1 MPSPKPLVTHR
12 PQSNPAAV
20 NQPRH
25 VADMKHSSL
34 NFYSIFDQYHDRLKK
49 FVTITV
55 KNEWAADDIVQEVFV
70 RAHSKINTL
79 KDHDKIG
86 SWLFRI
92 AYRQCIDHFRKESR
106 DTQKEIVDFPGVK
119 TSDYSRTE
127 RKLEQHQMSVCV
139 QNQMLLLPE
148 NYRTVI
154 WLFDVLGF
162 TLKEIAD
169 ILELSVENVKI
180 RLHRARK
187 KFKSILN
194 QKCSFEKDER
204 NVLVCEPKNGVDW
217 QRGRDDSGN
226 GLMDF
231 AQKHIERKKK

>member
-1 MPSPKPLVTHR
+1 ME
-12 PQSNPAAV
+12 
-20 NQPRH
+20 QPP
-25 VADMKHSSL
+25 L

-70 RAHSKINTL
+70 RAHSKIDTL

-92 AYRQCIDHFRKESR
+92 AYRQCMDHFRKESR
-106 DTQKEIVDFPGVK
+106 KAPEEIEDFRGVK
-119 TSDYSRTE
+119 TSDYSTME

-180 RLHRARK
+180 RLHRARQ
-187 KFKSILN
+187 KFKSILS

-217 QRGRDDSGN
+217 QGDRADCGN

-231 AQKHIERKKK
+231 AQKHLERNNK

>member
-1 MPSPKPLVTHR
+1 MIHR

-25 VADMKHSSL
+25 VADMEQPSL
-34 NFYSIFDQYHDRLKK
+34 NFYSIFNEYHDRLKK

-70 RAHSKINTL
+70 RAHSKIDTL

-92 AYRQCIDHFRKESR
+92 AYRHCMDHFRKESR
-106 DTQKEIVDFPGVK
+106 DPQKEIVDFLGVK
-119 TSDYSRTE
+119 TSDYSTTE

-187 KFKSILN
+187 KFKTILN

-217 QRGRDDSGN
+217 QRDEADSGN

>member
-1 MPSPKPLVTHR
+1 VTHR

-20 NQPRH
+20 NQPLH

-70 RAHSKINTL
+70 RAHSKIDTL

-92 AYRQCIDHFRKESR
+92 AYRLCMDHFRKESR
-106 DTQKEIVDFPGVK
+106 DPQKEIVDFRGVK
-119 TSDYSRTE
+119 TSDYSTTE

-217 QRGRDDSGN
+217 QRDRADSGN

>member
-1 MPSPKPLVTHR
+1 MK
-12 PQSNPAAV
+12 
-20 NQPRH
+20 QP
-25 VADMKHSSL
+25 SL
-34 NFYSIFDQYHDRLKK
+34 NFYSIFNQYHDRLKK

-55 KNEWAADDIVQEVFV
+55 KNEWAVDDIVQEVFV
-70 RAHSKINTL
+70 RAHSKIDTL

-92 AYRQCIDHFRKESR
+92 AYRQCMDHFRKESR
-106 DTQKEIVDFPGVK
+106 NPQEEIMDFRGMDTF
-119 TSDYSRTE
+119 DYSTSE
-127 RKLEQHQMSVCV
+127 KKLAQHQMSVCV

-148 NYRTVI
+148 NYRTVV

-187 KFKSILN
+187 KLKSILN
-194 QKCSFEKDER
+194 QKCTFEKDER
-204 NVLVCEPKNGVDW
+204 NVLVCEPKNGVNW
-217 QRGRDDSGN
+217 QGN
-226 GLMDF
+226 GTDNGHGLMDF

>member
-1 MPSPKPLVTHR
+1 METHR
-12 PQSNPAAV
+12 QQSNPAAV
-20 NQPRH
+20 KHLHH
-25 VADMKHSSL
+25 VADMKQPPL

-70 RAHSKINTL
+70 RAHSKIDTL

-92 AYRQCIDHFRKESR
+92 AYRQCMDHFRKESR
-106 DTQKEIVDFPGVK
+106 DPQKEIVDFRGVK
-119 TSDYSRTE
+119 TSDYSTTE

-187 KFKSILN
+187 KFKTILN

-217 QRGRDDSGN
+217 QRYEADSRN
-226 GLMDF
+226 DLMNF

>member
-1 MPSPKPLVTHR
+1 MKQPPL
-12 PQSNPAAV
+12 
-20 NQPRH
+20 
-25 VADMKHSSL
+25 D
-34 NFYSIFDQYHDRLKK
+34 FYSIFNEYHDRLKK

-55 KNEWAADDIVQEVFV
+55 RNEWVVDDIVQEVFV
-70 RAHSKINTL
+70 RAHSKIDTL
-79 KDHDKIG
+79 QDHDKIG

-92 AYRQCIDHFRKESR
+92 AYRQCMDHFREKSR
-106 DTQKEIVDFPGVK
+106 NPQKETVDFQGVN
-119 TSDYSRTE
+119 TSSYSTME

-162 TLKEIAD
+162 KLKEIAD

-187 KFKSILN
+187 KLKSILS

-204 NVLVCEPKNGVDW
+204 NVLVCEPKNGVNW
-217 QRGRDDSGN
+217 QGDGADSGCD
-226 GLMDF
+226 LMDF
-231 AQKHIERKKK
+231 AQKQIERKKK

>member
-1 MPSPKPLVTHR
+1 MTHR

-20 NQPRH
+20 NKPRH
-25 VADMKHSSL
+25 VADMKQPPL
-34 NFYSIFDQYHDRLKK
+34 NFYSIFNQYHDRLKK

-70 RAHSKINTL
+70 RAHSKIDTL

-92 AYRQCIDHFRKESR
+92 AYRQCMDHFRKESR
-106 DTQKEIVDFPGVK
+106 NPSEEIADFRGMN
-119 TSDYSRTE
+119 TSDSSTTE
-127 RKLEQHQMSVCV
+127 RKLEQRQMSVCV
-139 QNQMLLLPE
+139 QNQVLLLPE

-204 NVLVCEPKNGVDW
+204 NVLVCEPKDGVNW
-217 QRGRDDSGN
+217 QRDGADSGN
-226 GLMDF
+226 DLMDF

>member
-1 MPSPKPLVTHR
+1 MATNR
-12 PQSNPAAV
+12 PQRNPAAV
-20 NQPRH
+20 NRPRH
-25 VADMKHSSL
+25 VADMKPPSL

-70 RAHSKINTL
+70 RAHSKIDTL

-92 AYRQCIDHFRKESR
+92 AYRQCMDHFRKESR
-106 DTQKEIVDFPGVK
+106 DPQKEIVDFREVK
-119 TSDYSRTE
+119 TSDYSTTE

-187 KFKSILN
+187 KFKTILN

-217 QRGRDDSGN
+217 QRDRADSGN
-226 GLMDF
+226 GLMGF
-231 AQKHIERKKK
+231 PQKHLERNNK

>member
-1 MPSPKPLVTHR
+1 
-12 PQSNPAAV
+12 
-20 NQPRH
+20 
-25 VADMKHSSL
+25 
-34 NFYSIFDQYHDRLKK
+34 
-49 FVTITV
+49 
-55 KNEWAADDIVQEVFV
+55 
-70 RAHSKINTL
+70 
-79 KDHDKIG
+79 
-86 SWLFRI
+86 
-92 AYRQCIDHFRKESR
+92 
-106 DTQKEIVDFPGVK
+106 
-119 TSDYSRTE
+119 
-127 RKLEQHQMSVCV
+127 
-139 QNQMLLLPE
+139 MLLLPE

-217 QRGRDDSGN
+217 QRDGTDSGHD
-226 GLMDF
+226 LMDF
-231 AQKHIERKKK
+231 AQKHMERKTK

>member
-1 MPSPKPLVTHR
+1 VTSR

-20 NQPRH
+20 SQPNH
-25 VADMKHSSL
+25 VADMKQPPL
-34 NFYSIFDQYHDRLKK
+34 NFYSIFNEYHDRLKK

-55 KNEWAADDIVQEVFV
+55 RNEWVVDDIVQEVFV
-70 RAHSKINTL
+70 RAHSKIDTL
-79 KDHDKIG
+79 NDHDKIG

-92 AYRQCIDHFRKESR
+92 AYRQCMDHFREKSR
-106 DTQKEIVDFPGVK
+106 NPQKEIVDFRGVNI
-119 TSDYSRTE
+119 SSYSTTE

-162 TLKEIAD
+162 KLKEIAD

-187 KFKSILN
+187 KLKSILS
-194 QKCSFEKDER
+194 QKCSFERDER
-204 NVLVCEPKNGVDW
+204 NVLVCEPKNGVNW
-217 QRGRDDSGN
+217 QKDGADGVN

-231 AQKHIERKKK
+231 TQKHLERKKK

>member
-1 MPSPKPLVTHR
+1 LATHR

-20 NQPRH
+20 SQPRY
-25 VADMKHSSL
+25 VADMKHSSP
-34 NFYSIFDQYHDRLKK
+34 NFYSIFNEYHDRLKK

-55 KNEWAADDIVQEVFV
+55 KNEWVVDDIVQEVFV
-70 RAHSKINTL
+70 RAHSKIDTL
-79 KDHDKIG
+79 KDQDKIG

-92 AYRQCIDHFRKESR
+92 AYRLCMDHFRKETR
-106 DTQKEIVDFPGVK
+106 KAPEEIEYFRGLN
-119 TSDYSRTE
+119 TSDYSTTE

-139 QNQMLLLPE
+139 QNQMLLLQE

-154 WLFDVLGF
+154 WLFDVLDF
-162 TLKEIAD
+162 SLKEIAD
-169 ILELSVENVKI
+169 ILELSVENVKV

-204 NVLVCEPKNGVDW
+204 NVLVCEPKNGVNW
-217 QRGRDDSGN
+217 QRDGADSEH

-231 AQKHIERKKK
+231 AQKHVERKKK

>member
-1 MPSPKPLVTHR
+1 MKP
-12 PQSNPAAV
+12 
-20 NQPRH
+20 
-25 VADMKHSSL
+25 SSL
-34 NFYSIFDQYHDRLKK
+34 NFYSIFNQYHDRLKK

-55 KNEWAADDIVQEVFV
+55 KNEWVVDDIVQEAFV
-70 RAHSKINTL
+70 RAHSKIDTL

-92 AYRQCIDHFRKESR
+92 AYRLCMDHFRKESR
-106 DTQKEIVDFPGVK
+106 NPLEEITDFRGVN
-119 TSDYSRTE
+119 TSDYSTTE

-162 TLKEIAD
+162 KLKEIAD

-187 KFKSILN
+187 KLKSILS

-204 NVLVCEPKNGVDW
+204 NVLVCEPKQGVNW
-217 QRGRDDSGN
+217 QGDGADSGCD
-226 GLMDF
+226 LMDF
-231 AQKHIERKKK
+231 AQKQIEGKKK

>member
-1 MPSPKPLVTHR
+1 VTHR

-20 NQPRH
+20 NQPHH
-25 VADMKHSSL
+25 VADMKKPSL
-34 NFYSIFDQYHDRLKK
+34 DFYSIFNQYHDRLKK

-55 KNEWAADDIVQEVFV
+55 KNEWAVDDIVQEVFV
-70 RAHSKINTL
+70 RAHSKIDTL

-92 AYRQCIDHFRKESR
+92 AYRLCMDHFREESR
-106 DTQKEIVDFPGVK
+106 NPSEEILDFRGMNA
-119 TSDYSRTE
+119 SDYSTTE

-162 TLKEIAD
+162 TLKEISD
-169 ILELSVENVKI
+169 ILELSTENVKI

-204 NVLVCEPKNGVDW
+204 NVLVCEPKDGVDW
-217 QRGRDDSGN
+217 QRDGDDSGY

-231 AQKHIERKKK
+231 ERKPIERKKK

>member
-1 MPSPKPLVTHR
+1 MIHQLR
-12 PQSNPAAV
+12 SNPAAV
-20 NQPRH
+20 NQPHH
-25 VADMKHSSL
+25 VADMKQPSL
-34 NFYSIFDQYHDRLKK
+34 NFYSIFNQYHDRLKK

-55 KNEWAADDIVQEVFV
+55 KNEWVVDDIVQEVFV
-70 RAHSKINTL
+70 RAHSKIDTL
-79 KDHDKIG
+79 KDQDKIG

-92 AYRQCIDHFRKESR
+92 AYRQCMDHFRKESR
-106 DTQKEIVDFPGVK
+106 NPQKEIVDFRGVN
-119 TSDYSRTE
+119 TSDYSTTE

-154 WLFDVLGF
+154 WLFDVLDF

-169 ILELSVENVKI
+169 ILELSVENVKV

-187 KFKSILN
+187 KLKSILSR
-194 QKCSFEKDER
+194 KCTFENDER

-217 QRGRDDSGN
+217 QRNGVDSGH
-226 GLMDF
+226 GSMDF

>member
-1 MPSPKPLVTHR
+1 MTRR
-12 PQSNPAAV
+12 PQSNPVAV
-20 NQPRH
+20 NQPDH
-25 VADMKHSSL
+25 AADMKQPSL
-34 NFYSIFDQYHDRLKK
+34 NFYSIFNQYHDRLKK

-70 RAHSKINTL
+70 RAHSKIETL

-92 AYRQCIDHFRKESR
+92 AYRQCMDHFRKESR
-106 DTQKEIVDFPGVK
+106 DPQKEIVDFRGVK
-119 TSDYSRTE
+119 TSDYSTTE

-162 TLKEIAD
+162 TLKEIAG

-204 NVLVCEPKNGVDW
+204 NVLVCEPKNGVKW
-217 QRGRDDSGN
+217 QGN
-226 GLMDF
+226 GANNGHGLMDF